1 MSNSS
6 VQAKYPN
13 AIWFDSAHTGTESG
27 TFAEP
32 YNTIAEALA
41 AVSNDGQ
48 IAVKDGTHN
57 VGEIAFTTSGLTI
70 VGASTAAILRNATTG
85 SSIDCDA
92 TTGTFR
98 LETIK
103 VVNDSTSF
111 GLGVIASESDMVI
124 DGCIIDS
131 GLNAA
136 TSRGFLGNDSAD
148 KIFTIE
154 NSILIFGVGSGY
166 TTSLTRASKE
176 PSTLNVR
183 NSALIMNANSA
194 DVGLSASGAG
204 EFKNSIL
211 IGKSTYAVTIGSWNP
226 SVRKNCCLNETA
238 YTTGSPL
245 SGATDFLYETDPL
258 FVDSTTGDYRLRPSS
273 PCIGAG
279 TAS

>member
-136 TSRGFLGNDSAD
+136 TSRGFLGNDSQN
-148 KIFTIE
+148 KTFTIE
-154 NSILIFGVGSGY
+154 NSIIIFGSGSGY
-166 TTSLTRASKE
+166 TTSLTRQNST

-183 NSALIMNANSA
+183 SSTLIMNPNANN
-194 DVGLSASGAG
+194 VGLSSSGAG

-226 SVRKNCCLNETA
+226 SVIKNCCLNDTA
-238 YTTGSPL
+238 YTTASPL
-245 SGATDFLYETDPL
+245 SGATDFLYETDPQ
-258 FVDSTTGDYRLRPSS
+258 FIDSANGDYRLRPSS

>member
-1 MSNSS
+1 MSDSS
-6 VQAKYPN
+6 VQAKYPS
-13 AIWFDSAHTGTESG
+13 AIWFDSAYSGTESG
-27 TFAEP
+27 TFAQP
-32 YNTIAEALA
+32 YNTIAEALS

-48 IAVKDGTHN
+48 IAVKDGTHS
-57 VGEIAFTTSGLTI
+57 VGEIEFTTTGLTI
-70 VGASTAAILRNATTG
+70 VGSSTSAILRNTTTG
-85 SSIDCDA
+85 NSIDCNA

-103 VVNDSTSF
+103 VVNDSTSW
-111 GLGVIASESDMVI
+111 GTGVVACESDMVI
-124 DGCIIDS
+124 DGCLIDS
-131 GLNAA
+131 GTNVA
-136 TSRGFLGNDSAD
+136 TSRGFLAGGTLA
-148 KIFTIE
+148 KTFTIE

-166 TTSLTRASKE
+166 TTSLTRAGSQ

-183 NSALIMNANSA
+183 HSALIMNANSHN
-194 DVGLSASGAG
+194 VGLSSSGAG

>member
-13 AIWFDSAHTGTESG
+13 AIWFDSAHSGTESG

-48 IAVKDGTHN
+48 IAVKDGTHS
-57 VGEIAFTTSGLTI
+57 VGEIEFTTTGLTI
-70 VGASTAAILRNATTG
+70 VGASTAAILRNTSTG
-85 SSIDCDA
+85 NSIDCNA

-111 GLGVIASESDMVI
+111 GVGVIACESDMVI

-131 GLNAA
+131 GVNVA
-136 TSRGFLGNDSAD
+136 TSRGFLANNSNN
-148 KIFTIE
+148 KTFTIE
-154 NSILIFGVGSGY
+154 NSIIIFGSGSGY
-166 TTSLTRASKE
+166 TSSLTRQGST

-183 NSALIMNANSA
+183 SSTLIMNPNANNT
-194 DVGLSASGAG
+194 GLSSSGAG

-211 IGKSTYAVTIGSWNP
+211 IGKSTYAVTIGSWSP
-226 SVRKNCCLNETA
+226 SVIKNCCLNDTA

-245 SGATDFLYETDPL
+245 SGATDFLYETDPQ
-258 FVDSTTGDYRLRPSS
+258 FVDSSTGDYRLRPSS
-273 PCIGAG
+273 PCINAG